1 MLDALRTGT
10 VAVGLVA
17 GCSCGEPVLV
27 LDSGADAPAMADAIM
42 LDTGEPDAPRDVG
55 TDVWEP
61 DAWIPDR
68 LILREYDTSPCAPV
82 VPQPHRPRA
91 LPADST
97 PRVLWT
103 RSYLEI
109 GIEGVTYNAG
119 SVDRTGNLT
128 FDARLTTSSVFEV
141 DPTGALLG
149 AGQHFTVEKGYY
161 GPTVSLVDGRSVE
174 FFLYGLR
181 LDSAPPAAD
190 DTRLVDFRS
199 LSTTGVDFQE
209 LAATSDGG
217 FYAQRASHSAL
228 RKYCGDGRLQWEL
241 LGIHRAEGMMVE
253 ADDSVWLPGAS
264 PASDYQAIR
273 LDRLGHEVERI
284 PVPAGAARVAGA
296 TLQFA
301 TRARLVAAV
310 SPRGT
315 NILSVQEGSVERWR
329 LERRSGL
336 FRLTPE
342 GALWVVDDDDSGERL
357 SLYQDGRL
365 VAVSPFSFIP
375 DLGAPQGVDGSLLV
389 ESPGVG
395 VDESRNLNRLL
406 PDGSIAWTLP
416 ISEPFQYMT
425 LDVDGRLY
433 LYGSGH
439 VIAVQ
444 TDVLPP
450 SVRGCWQHR
459 CSPRGDNRIEPLP

>member
-1 MLDALRTGT
+1 VLDPLRTCA

-27 LDSGADAPAMADAIM
+27 PDTGSDAPPSADAFLLDA
-42 LDTGEPDAPRDVG
+42 GEPDAPRDVG
-55 TDVWEP
+55 MDAWEP

-68 LILREYDTSPCAPV
+68 LILREYDMTPCPPV
-82 VPQPHRPRA
+82 VPQPHRARA

-103 RSYLEI
+103 RSYLDL

-119 SVDRTGNLT
+119 SVDRQGNLT
-128 FDARLTTSSVFEV
+128 FDARLVTSSVFEV
-141 DPTGALLG
+141 DPAGALRG
-149 AGQHFTVEKGYY
+149 AGQHFTVEKGLY

-181 LDSAPPAAD
+181 LDSAPPIAD
-190 DTRLVDFRS
+190 DTILVDFRS
-199 LSTTGVDFQE
+199 LSPIGVDFAE

-241 LGIHRAEGMMVE
+241 LGIHRADGMLVE
-253 ADDSVWLPGAS
+253 ADDSVWLPGTSA
-264 PASDYQAIR
+264 ATDYQVAR
-273 LDRLGHEVERI
+273 VDPLGHEIERVPYPEGTAPTGMTQRVVGDVSIINAFSSDERTLVIVARRESAELWRVPLDVEDFF
-284 PVPAGAARVAGA
+284 VVTPAGHIWINDRSSGDL
-296 TLQFA
+296 TLYESGLP
-301 TRARLVAAV
+301 TIVAAPV
-310 SPRGT
+310 A
-315 NILSVQEGSVERWR
+315 LSI
-329 LERRSGL
+329 
-336 FRLTPE
+336 
-342 GALWVVDDDDSGERL
+342 AGE
-357 SLYQDGRL
+357 
-365 VAVSPFSFIP
+365 
-375 DLGAPQGVDGSLLV
+375 DGSFLGIYG
-389 ESPGVG
+389 PGVSG
-395 VDESRNLNRLL
+395 IQRLR
-406 PDGSIAWTLP
+406 PDGTIAWTLP
-416 ISEPFQYMT
+416 ISEPFDHMT